1 MYIYPDHLK
10 AKATMRLWQLKDITI
25 VGVGVLLSV
34 LAITQTGIVI
44 PAILTAVYAFL
55 MIRFEDIKRIMAV
68 YYEQNVTSEKFEDF
82 DGERW
87 IIPDD

>member
-10 AKATMRLWQLKDITI
+10 AKATMWLWQLRDLTI

-55 MIRFEDIKRIMAV
+55 MIRIEDTSILDFLCYASAFFFRQQFFEWRFH
-68 YYEQNVTSEKFEDF
+68 Q
-82 DGERW
+82 
-87 IIPDD
+87 

>member
-10 AKATMRLWQLKDITI
+10 AKATMWLWQLRDLTI

-44 PAILTAVYAFL
+44 PAILTAVYAPL
-55 MIRFEDIKRIMAV
+55 TIRFED
-68 YYEQNVTSEKFEDF
+68 TSILDFLCYASAFFFRQQFFEWRF
-82 DGERW
+82 HQ
-87 IIPDD
+87 

>member
-10 AKATMRLWQLKDITI
+10 AKATMWLWQLKDLTI

-55 MIRFEDIKRIMAV
+55 TIRFED
-68 YYEQNVTSEKFEDF
+68 TSILDFLCYGGAFFFQQQFFEWRF
-82 DGERW
+82 HQ
-87 IIPDD
+87 